1 MKSPKARDPQSIELT
16 RRLVR
21 CMPAATFEM
30 ETFCRLADVV
40 VTRKIPTAA
49 VECVLR
55 PRLLINPDFAKKYC
69 ERDEHLFLLVM
80 HELWHITLAHT
91 RMYPRATPV
100 HNIAFD
106 AVINAGLSRQ
116 FPGPEYRGFFE
127 KVNPV
132 PNFPQVLLRPPEGWP
147 NNPVYPDVGPA
158 GTINIL
164 KRLYP
169 PNNDKNVQPPFY
181 AELLDLLRRYAKEN
195 GLLWEDVEVV
205 LLGDHDGDGE
215 GKSGADGKL
224 LDNPAMKDIMKKVVK
239 RWPKMPL
246 GAPTAGGGNGKSEFV
261 ISDVEQVAERAQR
274 KFADILKRCLN
285 SGIGEPQRK
294 AKRDI
299 AGMSGTGV
307 MPNARDRSAPAKKR
321 LGSQGVLWSQPG
333 MTRARVPDVPGK
345 AYIYLDVSGSMAQVL
360 PYLVGLLVPYV
371 ANKKAEVFQFS
382 TTIKPLPFA
391 DLKRGQIQ
399 TTGGTNIN
407 CIMEHLLG
415 DKNKVR
421 RALLLTDGYTG
432 YPSNEDIQLTR
443 DHKISVH
450 VVMPADNHT
459 EEELQIIAKTMTI
472 LPSIYP
478 GTRW

>member
-1 MKSPKARDPQSIELT
+1 PPPKPTGFLGG
-16 RRLVR
+16 
-21 CMPAATFEM
+21 
-30 ETFCRLADVV
+30 LA
-40 VTRKIPTAA
+40 
-49 VECVLR
+49 
-55 PRLLINPDFAKKYC
+55 
-69 ERDEHLFLLVM
+69 
-80 HELWHITLAHT
+80 
-91 RMYPRATPV
+91 
-100 HNIAFD
+100 
-106 AVINAGLSRQ
+106 G
-116 FPGPEYRGFFE
+116 RGY
-127 KVNPV
+127 
-132 PNFPQVLLRPPEGWP
+132 W
-147 NNPVYPDVGPA
+147 
-158 GTINIL
+158 
-164 KRLYP
+164 
-169 PNNDKNVQPPFY
+169 
-181 AELLDLLRRYAKEN
+181 
-195 GLLWEDVEVV
+195 
-205 LLGDHDGDGE
+205 
-215 GKSGADGKL
+215 
-224 LDNPAMKDIMKKVVK
+224 
-239 RWPKMPL
+239 
-246 GAPTAGGGNGKSEFV
+246 PTAG
-261 ISDVEQVAERAQR
+261 D
-274 KFADILKRCLN
+274 LPH
-285 SGIGEPQRK
+285 PQK
-294 AKRDI
+294 
-299 AGMSGTGV
+299 T
-307 MPNARDRSAPAKKR
+307 R